1 VGNYTELLGPNHILY
16 ISCLIVAAFLLF
28 RFKEFIYKNR
38 KQFTVGILIVGLCQ
52 QVLQYSM
59 FIVLPSY
66 DLSNSLPLHISRINM
81 IISITFL
88 ITKNEKLQKFILY
101 FSAYSWLSF
110 LYPEGIDTITHP
122 LGISFLINHLITL
135 LMPYYS
141 VIAYQNKLQTTGRN
155 KAFMWIIIYT
165 IAMYFFNP
173 LVGGNYF
180 FIVDPHLFGFLPDI
194 IYIPLMW
201 GVSYFLFMVIEFIYK
216 MIEPRLLQ
224 NKNKPNSPS

>member
-1 VGNYTELLGPNHILY
+1 MENYTEVLGPNHIIY

-28 RFKEFIYKNR
+28 RYKDFIYRYR
-38 KQFTVGILIVGLCQ
+38 KQFTIGILTVSLCQ
-52 QVLQYSM
+52 QILQYSM
-59 FIVLPSY
+59 FIVLPNY

-81 IISITFL
+81 IISIVFL
-88 ITKNEKLQKFILY
+88 ITKNEKLHKFILY

-110 LYPEGIDTITHP
+110 LYPDGIDTITHP
-122 LGISFLINHLITL
+122 LGVSFLINHLFTL

-173 LVGGNYF
+173 LVDGNYF
-180 FIVDPHLFGFLPDI
+180 FVVDPHLFGFLPDI

-201 GVSYFLFMVIEFIYK
+201 GFSYFLFIVIEFIYK
-216 MIEPRLLQ
+216 TIEPHLLKEKD
-224 NKNKPNSPS
+224 NTNHLS